1 MKIFAS
7 SRTLVTKPTDTTIAA
22 PVAPRRSH
30 SFTTHGIT
38 VSDDYAWLKDSK
50 WQEVLRDPS
59 ILDPDIRRHL
69 DAENGYTEGLLG
81 HTGPLQKKLVAEM
94 RGRIKEDDSSVPSPD
109 GPFAYFRRYR
119 EGGQHELFCR
129 RPRDGGDAHVVLDGD
144 DLAKAHDYF
153 KFGGARHSYDH
164 KLTAWSADVKGS
176 EYFSIRVRE
185 WDSGTDRDDLVEET
199 DGGVV
204 WSADCKS
211 FFYVKLDDN
220 HRPMQVWRHRLG
232 TKQADD
238 VLIYEER
245 DSGWFTH
252 IHESTSGR
260 FCVIAGGD
268 HETSE
273 QRLIDLG
280 APDAPP
286 RLVAAREQGLQY
298 SLADRGDEL
307 FILTNADGAIDF
319 KIVTAPLASPER
331 ANWRDLIPHRAGIYV
346 LDHDLYS
353 GHLVRLERANAL
365 PAIIIRDLGNGE
377 EHAIAFDE
385 AAYSLDTMGSYEF
398 DTTNLRFSYSSMT
411 TPSEVYDYDMVTRSR
426 TLRKRQ
432 EIPSGH
438 NPADYATTRIMAVSH
453 DGAEVPISLLHR
465 RDFKQ
470 DGSAPLLL
478 YGYGSYGMA
487 MPASFNANRL
497 SLVDRGIVYA
507 IAHIRGGTD
516 KGWGWYLDGKRE
528 KKTNSFDDFAACARA
543 LIAARY
549 TSTKRIVG
557 HGGSAGGMLMGA
569 VANRAGELFA
579 GIVAEV
585 PFVDVL
591 NTMLDDTLPLTP
603 PEWPEWG
610 NPIESEADFRTILSY
625 SPYDNI
631 APMDYPAILA
641 MGGLTDP
648 RVTYWEPAKWIARL
662 RATMTGGGPVLLR
675 TNMGAGHGGASGRFN
690 RLDEVAIVYA
700 FALWAVGMAEKAE
713 V

>member
-1 MKIFAS
+1 MTQAKTPS
-7 SRTLVTKPTDTTIAA
+7 QP
-22 PVAPRRSH
+22 PVAPRRPH
-30 SFTTHGIT
+30 SFTRHGIT
-38 VSDDYAWLKDSK
+38 VTDDYAWLKDAK
-50 WQEVLRDPS
+50 WQEVLRDPKV
-59 ILDPDIRRHL
+59 LDPDIRKYL
-69 DAENGYTEGLLG
+69 DEENVYTESLLG
-81 HTGPLQKKLVAEM
+81 HTASLQKTLVREM

-109 GPFAYFRRYR
+109 GPFAYFRRFR
-119 EGGQHELFCR
+119 EGGQHELFGR
-129 RPRDGGDAHVVLDGD
+129 MPRDGGDGEIVLDGD
-144 DLAKAHDYF
+144 ALAKDHKYF
-153 KFGGARHSYDH
+153 RFGGSRHSYDH
-164 KLTAWSADVKGS
+164 RLQAWSADTKGS
-176 EYFSIRVRE
+176 EYFSIRVRD
-185 WDSGTDRDDLVEET
+185 WATARDLDDVVEET

-204 WSADCKS
+204 WAADCKS

-238 VLIYEER
+238 TLIYEER
-245 DSGWFTH
+245 DAGWFTH
-252 IHESTSGR
+252 LHESTSGR

-273 QRLIDLG
+273 QRLIDL
-280 APDAPP
+280 ANPEAPP
-286 RLVAAREQGLQY
+286 RLVAAREEGVQY
-298 SLADRGDEL
+298 SLADRGDQL
-307 FILTNADGAIDF
+307 FILTNADDAIDF
-319 KIVTAPLASPER
+319 KIVTVPLLSPER
-331 ANWRDLIPHRAGIYV
+331 KNWRDLIPYRPGIY
-346 LDHDLYS
+346 LIDLDLYA

-365 PAIIIRDLGNGE
+365 PAIVIRDLVSNE

-398 DTTNLRFSYSSMT
+398 ETTNLRFAYSSMT
-411 TPSEVYDYDMVTRSR
+411 TPSEVYDYDMVKRTR

-438 NPADYATTRIMAVSH
+438 NAADYVTTRIAAKAQ
-453 DGAEVPISLLHR
+453 DGTEVPVSILYR
-465 RDFKQ
+465 RGLTL
-470 DGSAPLLL
+470 DGTAPLLL

-497 SLVDRGIVYA
+497 SLVDRGFVYA
-507 IAHIRGGTD
+507 IAHIRGGAD

-528 KKTNSFDDFAACARA
+528 KKTNSFDDFAASARA
-543 LIAARY
+543 LIDAKY
-549 TSTKRIVG
+549 TSAKRIVG

-610 NPIESEADFRTILSY
+610 NPIESEQDFRTILSY
-625 SPYDNI
+625 SPYDNV
-631 APMDYPAILA
+631 AAKDYPAILA

-662 RATMTGGGPVLLR
+662 RATMSGGGPVLLR
-675 TNMGAGHGGASGRFN
+675 TNMGAGHGGASGRFD

-700 FALWAVGMAEKAE
+700 FALWAAGMAEAG

>member
-1 MKIFAS
+1 
-7 SRTLVTKPTDTTIAA
+7 VTDVLEKTAA
-22 PVAPRRSH
+22 PPVAPRRAH
-30 SFTTHGIT
+30 AFTAHGMT
-38 VSDDYAWLKDSK
+38 VTDDYAWLKDAN
-50 WQEVLRDPS
+50 WQEVLRDPTV
-59 ILDPDIRRHL
+59 LNADIRHHL
-69 DAENGYTEGLLG
+69 EAENAYTESLLG
-81 HTGPLQKKLVAEM
+81 HTAPLQKKLVAEM

-109 GPFAYFRRYR
+109 GPFAYFRKFR
-119 EGGQHELFCR
+119 EGGQHELFGR
-129 RPRDGGDAHVVLDGD
+129 MPRDGGEAQIVLDGD
-144 DLAKAHDYF
+144 ALAESHDYF
-153 KFGGARHSYDH
+153 KFGGSRHSPDH
-164 KLTAWSADVKGS
+164 SLVAWSADIKGS
-176 EYFSIRVRE
+176 EYFTIRVRE
-185 WDSGTDRDDLVEET
+185 WQSGRDFDDVVEET
-199 DGGVV
+199 DGAVV
-204 WSADCKS
+204 WATDCKS

-232 TKQADD
+232 TGQADD
-238 VLIYEER
+238 VLVHEEQ
-245 DSGWFTH
+245 DIGWFTH

-260 FCVIAGGD
+260 FCVISGGD

-273 QRLIDLG
+273 QRLIDL
-280 APDAPP
+280 AHPEEEP
-286 RLVAAREQGLQY
+286 RLVAPREMGVQY

-307 FILTNADGAIDF
+307 FILTNADEAIDF
-319 KIVTAPLASPER
+319 KIVTAPLAAPAR
-331 ANWRDLIPHRAGIYV
+331 ANWRDLVPHRAGIYV

-365 PAIIIRDLGNGE
+365 PAIIIRDLTTGE

-398 DTTNLRFSYSSMT
+398 DTKNLRFSYSSMT
-411 TPSEVYDYDMVTRSR
+411 TPSEIYDYDMAKRTR

-438 NPADYATTRIMAVSH
+438 NPADYVTTRIMARAQ

-465 RDFKQ
+465 REFLR
-470 DGSAPLLL
+470 DGRAPLLL
-478 YGYGSYGMA
+478 YGYGSYGHA
-487 MPASFNANRL
+487 IPASFNASRL
-497 SLVDRGIVYA
+497 SLVDRGFVYA

-528 KKTNSFDDFAACARA
+528 KKTNTFDDFSACARA
-543 LIAARY
+543 LIDAKY
-549 TSTKRIVG
+549 TSTKRMVG

-569 VANRAGELFA
+569 VANRSGDLFA

-591 NTMLDDTLPLTP
+591 NTMLDDQLPLTP

-610 NPIESEADFRTILSY
+610 NPIESEKDFRTILGY
-625 SPYDNI
+625 SPYDNV
-631 APMDYPAILA
+631 AAKSYPAVLA
-641 MGGLTDP
+641 MAGLTDP

-662 RATMTGGGPVLLR
+662 RATMSGGGPVMLR

-700 FALWAVGMAEKAE
+700 FALWAVGLAEKGE

>member
-1 MKIFAS
+1 MTQAKTPS
-7 SRTLVTKPTDTTIAA
+7 QP
-22 PVAPRRSH
+22 PVAPRRPH
-30 SFTTHGIT
+30 SFTRHGIT
-38 VSDDYAWLKDSK
+38 VTDDYAWLKDAK
-50 WQEVLRDPS
+50 WQEVLRDPKV
-59 ILDPDIRRHL
+59 LDPDIRKYL
-69 DAENGYTEGLLG
+69 DEENVYTESLLG
-81 HTGPLQKKLVAEM
+81 HTASLQKTLVREM

-109 GPFAYFRRYR
+109 GPFAYFRRFR
-119 EGGQHELFCR
+119 EGGQHELFGR
-129 RPRDGGDAHVVLDGD
+129 MPRDGGDGEIVLDGD
-144 DLAKAHDYF
+144 ALAKDHKYF
-153 KFGGARHSYDH
+153 RFGGSRHSYDH
-164 KLTAWSADVKGS
+164 KLQAWSADTKGS
-176 EYFSIRVRE
+176 EYFSIRVRD
-185 WDSGTDRDDLVEET
+185 WATARDLDDVVEET

-204 WSADCKS
+204 WAADCKS

-238 VLIYEER
+238 TLIYEEQ
-245 DSGWFTH
+245 DAGWFTH
-252 IHESTSGR
+252 LHESTSGR

-273 QRLIDLG
+273 QRLIDL
-280 APDAPP
+280 ANPEAQP
-286 RLVAAREQGLQY
+286 RLVAAREEGVQY
-298 SLADRGDEL
+298 SLADRGDQL
-307 FILTNADGAIDF
+307 FILTNADDAIDF
-319 KIVTAPLASPER
+319 KIVTAPLNSPER
-331 ANWRDLIPHRAGIYV
+331 KNWRDLIPYRPGIY
-346 LDHDLYS
+346 LIDLDLYA

-365 PAIIIRDLGNGE
+365 PAIVIRDLASNE

-398 DTTNLRFSYSSMT
+398 ETTNLRFAYSSMT
-411 TPSEVYDYDMVTRSR
+411 TPSEVYDYDMVKRTR

-438 NPADYATTRIMAVSH
+438 DAADYVTTRITARSH
-453 DGAEVPISLLHR
+453 DGAEVPVSILYR
-465 RDFKQ
+465 RGLKL
-470 DGSAPLLL
+470 DGTAPLLL

-497 SLVDRGIVYA
+497 SLVDRGFVYA
-507 IAHIRGGTD
+507 IAHIRGGAD

-528 KKTNSFDDFAACARA
+528 MKTNSFDDFAASARA
-543 LIAARY
+543 LIDAKY
-549 TSTKRIVG
+549 TSAKRIVG

-610 NPIESEADFRTILSY
+610 NPIESEQDFRTILSY
-625 SPYDNI
+625 SPYDNV
-631 APMDYPAILA
+631 AAKDYPAILA

-662 RATMTGGGPVLLR
+662 RATMSGGGPVLLR
-675 TNMGAGHGGASGRFN
+675 TNMGAGHGGASGRFD

-700 FALWAVGMAEKAE
+700 FALWAAGMAEAG

>member
-1 MKIFAS
+1 VTQAAS
-7 SRTLVTKPTDTTIAA
+7 KKPSQLP
-22 PVAPRRSH
+22 PVAPRRPH

-38 VSDDYAWLKDSK
+38 VTDDYAWLKDEN
-50 WQEVLRDPS
+50 WQEVLRDPGV
-59 ILDPDIRRHL
+59 LDADIRQVL
-69 DAENGYTEGLLG
+69 EAENVYADSLLG
-81 HTGPLQKKLVAEM
+81 HTAPLQKALVKEM

-109 GPFAYFRRYR
+109 GDYAYFRKFR
-119 EGGQHELFCR
+119 EGGQHELFGR
-129 RPRDGGDAHVVLDGD
+129 MPRQGGESHIVLDGD
-144 DLAKAHDYF
+144 ELATAHDYF
-153 KFGGARHSYDH
+153 KFGGSRHSPDH
-164 KLTAWSADVKGS
+164 KLVAWSADTKGS
-176 EYFSIRVRE
+176 EYFSIRVRDWE
-185 WDSGTDRDDLVEET
+185 TGLDHDDLIEDS
-199 DGGVV
+199 DGAVV
-204 WSADCKS
+204 WSADAKS
-211 FFYVKLDDN
+211 LFYVKLDDN
-220 HRPMQVWRHRLG
+220 HRPMQVWHHRLG
-232 TKQADD
+232 TTQADD
-238 VLIYEER
+238 VLIYEET
-245 DSGWFTH
+245 DPGWFTH
-252 IHESTSGR
+252 LHESTSGQ

-273 QRLIDLG
+273 QRLIDL
-280 APDAPP
+280 ANPLSPP
-286 RLVAAREQGLQY
+286 RLVAPRETGVQY

-319 KIVTAPLASPER
+319 KIVTAPLASPAR
-331 ANWRDLIPHRAGIYV
+331 ANWRDLIPHRAGVYI

-365 PAIIIRDLGNGE
+365 PAIVIRDLGSGE

-398 DTTNLRFSYSSMT
+398 DTTSLRFSYSSMT
-411 TPSEVYDYDMVTRSR
+411 TPSEVYDYDMASRTR

-438 NPADYATTRIMAVSH
+438 NPADYVTTRIMARSH
-453 DGAEVPISLLHR
+453 DGTDVPVSLLHR
-465 RDFKQ
+465 HDLKRD
-470 DGSAPLLL
+470 GRAPLLL

-497 SLVDRGIVYA
+497 SLVDRGFVYA

-543 LIAARY
+543 LCEASY
-549 TSTKRIVG
+549 TSAKRIVA

-610 NPIESEADFRTILSY
+610 NPIESEKDFRTILSY
-625 SPYDNI
+625 SPYDNVG
-631 APMDYPAILA
+631 AKDYPAMLA
-641 MGGLTDP
+641 MAGLTDP

-700 FALWAVGMAEKAE
+700 FALWAVGMAENGE

>member
-1 MKIFAS
+1 
-7 SRTLVTKPTDTTIAA
+7 VTKQSIKTP
-22 PVAPRRSH
+22 PQAPRRPH
-30 SFTTHGIT
+30 SFTTHGIALT
-38 VSDDYAWLKDSK
+38 DDYAWLKDDN
-50 WQEVLRDPS
+50 WQDVLRDPA
-59 ILDPDIRRHL
+59 ILDKDIRAYL
-69 DAENGYTEGLLG
+69 ESENAYTESLLG
-81 HTGPLQKKLVAEM
+81 HTAPLQKTLVKEM

-109 GPFAYFRRYR
+109 GPFAYFRKYR
-119 EGGQHELFCR
+119 EGGQHEMFGR
-129 RPRDGGDAHVVLDGD
+129 MPRDGGESRIVLDGD
-144 DLAKAHDYF
+144 ELAKAHEYF
-153 KFGGARHSYDH
+153 RFGGSRHSHDH
-164 KLTAWSADVKGS
+164 KLQAWSADTKGS
-176 EYFSIRVRE
+176 EYFSIRVRDWE
-185 WDSGTDRDDLVEET
+185 TGKDLDDLIEET
-199 DGGVV
+199 DGAVV

-232 TKQADD
+232 TPQADD
-238 VLIYEER
+238 VLVHEEH
-245 DSGWFTH
+245 DTGWFTH
-252 IHESTSGR
+252 VHESTSGR

-273 QRLIDLG
+273 QRMIDL
-280 APDAPP
+280 ANPESPP
-286 RLVAAREQGLQY
+286 RLVAAREQGVQY
-298 SLADRGDEL
+298 SVADRGDEL
-307 FILTNADGAIDF
+307 FILTNADEAIDF

-331 ANWRDLIPHRAGIYV
+331 ANWRDLIPHRAGVYV

-365 PAIIIRDLGNGE
+365 PAIIIRDLRTGE

-398 DTTNLRFSYSSMT
+398 ETTNLRFSYSSMT
-411 TPSEVYDYDMVTRSR
+411 TPSEVYDYDMTSRAR

-438 NPADYATTRIMAVSH
+438 NPADYVTTRIMAKSH

-465 RDFKQ
+465 RDFTR
-470 DGSAPLLL
+470 DGKAPLLL
-478 YGYGSYGMA
+478 YGYGSYGVSI
-487 MPASFNANRL
+487 PASFNTNRL
-497 SLVDRGIVYA
+497 SLVDRGFVYA

-543 LIAARY
+543 LCEAKY
-549 TSTKRIVG
+549 TGTKRIVA

-610 NPIESEADFRTILSY
+610 NPIESETDFKTILSY
-625 SPYDNI
+625 SPYDNV
-631 APMDYPAILA
+631 AAKNYPAILA

-662 RATMTGGGPVLLR
+662 RVTMSGGGPVLLR
-675 TNMGAGHGGASGRFN
+675 TNMGAGHGGASGRFD

-713 V
+713 A